1 MARAQASA
9 MKKPATA
16 LYELKKGAPMKQQLA
31 TMLQLQ
37 GEMNTKVHSQWQ
49 EQEFEWYR
57 AIWVECAELLDHYGW
72 KWWKKQTPDVDQIA
86 LELVDIWHFG
96 LSLLLLKGD
105 SVEEITTQV
114 TKDFADPQPS
124 GDFAADLEDFTE
136 QTLATKDFDIAGF
149 ARLMQ
154 GINMDFET
162 LYIGYVGKN
171 VLNFFRQDHG
181 YKDGSYEKQWGGIE
195 DNEHLVQIVGQLD
208 TSSATFKD
216 DLYSRMQETYKRL
229 CS

>member
-1 MARAQASA
+1 

-16 LYELKKGAPMKQQLA
+16 LYELKKGTPMKQQLA

-105 SVEEITTQV
+105 SVEAITTQV

-208 TSSATFKD
+208 TSSASFKD